1 MRERGCT
8 ASFSAAITTVSA
20 ILAPFIP
27 PSVPLV
33 VYAFLANVSVTR
45 MFLACI
51 VPAML
56 IAISLLI
63 YNRIY
68 ASVVE
73 LPTQPRASSREIWV
87 CILKGTPPLAA
98 PGIIMAGILTGTT
111 TAAEA
116 GILACGYTILLGVFY
131 GSFRFGQVWQAVSDT
146 MLITAMIMIIIG
158 FANGMGGG
166 AAALMAGGM
175 TLVTPSLARASA
187 ERRKAIPDYHYLPA
201 NAETMHWGFFSKSLA
216 PQVEIDSRDIVTIE
230 TLTHHA
236 GDDMERMV
244 LGDPGAEGVFE
255 WTAERK
261 GVDRRGA
268 GPMDASLFGRG
279 AGEGLG
285 VHIMT
290 GPIYVRGAEPGDVI
304 EVRILDAR
312 PRPSGNPAYAGRSFG
327 SNAAAWWGFHYNDLI
342 TEPKEREVITIY
354 EIDATGARSWA
365 RAVYNYRR
373 TPQTDPFGVVHE
385 IIDYPGVPVDHS
397 TITKKGDPEGR
408 PYPDPAA
415 FRRDRRRAISSG
427 NG

>member
-1 MRERGCT
+1 
-8 ASFSAAITTVSA
+8 
-20 ILAPFIP
+20 
-27 PSVPLV
+27 
-33 VYAFLANVSVTR
+33 
-45 MFLACI
+45 
-51 VPAML
+51 
-56 IAISLLI
+56 
-63 YNRIY
+63 
-68 ASVVE
+68 
-73 LPTQPRASSREIWV
+73 
-87 CILKGTPPLAA
+87 
-98 PGIIMAGILTGTT
+98 
-111 TAAEA
+111 
-116 GILACGYTILLGVFY
+116 
-131 GSFRFGQVWQAVSDT
+131 
-146 MLITAMIMIIIG
+146 
-158 FANGMGGG
+158 
-166 AAALMAGGM
+166 
-175 TLVTPSLARASA
+175 
-187 ERRKAIPDYHYLPA
+187 
-201 NAETMHWGFFSKSLA
+201 
-216 PQVEIDSRDIVTIE
+216 
-230 TLTHHA
+230 
-236 GDDMERMV
+236 
-244 LGDPGAEGVFE
+244 
-255 WTAERK
+255 
-261 GVDRRGA
+261 
-268 GPMDASLFGRG
+268 MDASLFGRG

-415 FRRDRRRAISSG
+415 FRRDWRRAISSG